1 MKKIMLGMMALCAAT
16 AFGDLKIGTVDM
28 MTLVR
33 NHKNYDTNKKILQG
47 SEKDYQKELDS
58 MKAELD
64 ALQDE
69 GKKIADQARNPM
81 ISQAQKDKIEK
92 ELLDIQN
99 KYVAGQQKLRSKAME
114 SQQKLQELETQL
126 LKITTEEIRAVVNK
140 FAEDNDYERRWA
152 SIPSTPRAGRKTMK
166 ASELAKVLGGTLEG
180 EDVELSACG
189 GLEEARPG
197 DLSFC
202 KDPKHVKLVESTKAS
217 AVLLPPEWDKGA
229 PCSVI
234 RVADPNHACMAAAK
248 MFAPPEPVRAPGVH
262 STAIVDP
269 SVKLGK
275 DVHIGPFTVIEK
287 GAEIGDGAV
296 IEAQVF
302 IGEGCKVGA
311 KTHIYPQVT
320 LREGTIVGAD
330 CIIHC
335 GVRLGGDGYG
345 FNNGRREDGSV
356 FIEKIP
362 QLGIVEIGDGVE
374 IGSNTTIDR
383 ARIGRTYIGPM
394 TKIDNLVQIGHNV
407 KVKGYSGLIA
417 QSGVAG
423 STEIGYGCLIWA
435 QAGISGHIKIA
446 DGVQVGPQA
455 GVPQSLDGSLKY
467 VIGAPAMSMKDLAAI
482 TLAPKMIQ
490 KLKGEV
496 KELKAQLA
504 AK

>member
-1 MKKIMLGMMALCAAT
+1 
-16 AFGDLKIGTVDM
+16 
-28 MTLVR
+28 
-33 NHKNYDTNKKILQG
+33 
-47 SEKDYQKELDS
+47 
-58 MKAELD
+58 
-64 ALQDE
+64 
-69 GKKIADQARNPM
+69 
-81 ISQAQKDKIEK
+81 
-92 ELLDIQN
+92 
-99 KYVAGQQKLRSKAME
+99 
-114 SQQKLQELETQL
+114 
-126 LKITTEEIRAVVNK
+126 
-140 FAEDNDYERRWA
+140 
-152 SIPSTPRAGRKTMK
+152 MK
-166 ASELAKVLGGTLEG
+166 ASELAAALGGVLEG
-180 EDVELSACG
+180 DDVEIVACG
-189 GLEEARPG
+189 GLEEARNG

-202 KDPKHVKLVESTKAS
+202 KDPKHVKLVASTQAS
-217 AVLLPPEWDKGA
+217 AVLLPQDWAHGA

-234 RVADPNHACMAAAK
+234 RVADPNLACMAAAK

-262 STAIVDP
+262 PTAVIDP
-269 SVKLGK
+269 AVTLGEG
-275 DVHIGPFTVIEK
+275 VHVGAFTVIEK
-287 GAEIGDGAV
+287 GAVIGDGAV

-311 KTHIYPQVT
+311 KTRIYPQVT
-320 LREGTIVGAD
+320 LREGTVVGRE

-356 FIEKIP
+356 YIEKIP

-417 QSGVAG
+417 QSGIAG

-435 QAGISGHIKIA
+435 QSGISGHIKIA

-455 GVPQSLDGSLKY
+455 GVPQSLDGSVKY
-467 VIGAPAMSMKDLAAI
+467 VIGAPAESMKDFGGRVL
-482 TLAPKMIQ
+482 LPKMLA
-490 KLKGEV
+490 KLKAEV
-496 KELKAQLA
+496 KELKAKIE

>member
-1 MKKIMLGMMALCAAT
+1 
-16 AFGDLKIGTVDM
+16 
-28 MTLVR
+28 
-33 NHKNYDTNKKILQG
+33 
-47 SEKDYQKELDS
+47 
-58 MKAELD
+58 
-64 ALQDE
+64 
-69 GKKIADQARNPM
+69 
-81 ISQAQKDKIEK
+81 
-92 ELLDIQN
+92 
-99 KYVAGQQKLRSKAME
+99 
-114 SQQKLQELETQL
+114 
-126 LKITTEEIRAVVNK
+126 
-140 FAEDNDYERRWA
+140 
-152 SIPSTPRAGRKTMK
+152 MK
-166 ASELAKVLGGTLEG
+166 ASALASIVGGVLEG
-180 EDVELSACG
+180 EDVELVACG
-189 GLEEARPG
+189 GLEEARKG

-202 KDPKHVKLVESTKAS
+202 KDPKHVKLVASTKAS
-217 AVLLPPEWDKGA
+217 AVLLPKDWQGDA

-234 RVADPNHACMAAAK
+234 RVEDPNLACMAAAK
-248 MFAPPEPVRAPGVH
+248 IFAPPEPVRAPGVH
-262 STAIVDP
+262 PTAVVDP
-269 SVKLGK
+269 SVKLGEG
-275 DVHIGPFTVIEK
+275 VHVGAFTVIEK
-287 GAEIGDGAV
+287 GSEIGAGAV

-302 IGEGCKVGA
+302 IGEGCRVGA

-320 LREGTIVGAD
+320 LREGTVVGAE

-356 FIEKIP
+356 YIEKIP

-417 QSGVAG
+417 QSGIAG

-455 GVPQSLDGSLKY
+455 GVPQSLDGSVKY
-467 VIGAPAMSMKDLAAI
+467 VIGAPAESMKDFGGRVL
-482 TLAPKMIQ
+482 LPKMLA
-490 KLKGEV
+490 KLKAEV
-496 KELKAQLA
+496 KELKAKID

>member
-1 MKKIMLGMMALCAAT
+1 
-16 AFGDLKIGTVDM
+16 
-28 MTLVR
+28 
-33 NHKNYDTNKKILQG
+33 
-47 SEKDYQKELDS
+47 
-58 MKAELD
+58 
-64 ALQDE
+64 
-69 GKKIADQARNPM
+69 
-81 ISQAQKDKIEK
+81 
-92 ELLDIQN
+92 
-99 KYVAGQQKLRSKAME
+99 
-114 SQQKLQELETQL
+114 
-126 LKITTEEIRAVVNK
+126 
-140 FAEDNDYERRWA
+140 
-152 SIPSTPRAGRKTMK
+152 MK
-166 ASELAKVLGGTLEG
+166 ASELAKVLGGALEG
-180 EDVELSACG
+180 EDVELFACG

-202 KDPKHVKLVESTKAS
+202 KDPKHIKLVEGTRAS
-217 AVLLPPEWDKGA
+217 AVLLPLDWDKGA
-229 PCSVI
+229 PCAVI

-248 MFAPPEPVRAPGVH
+248 IFAPPEPVRASGVH
-262 STAIVDP
+262 PTALVDP
-269 SVKLGK
+269 SVKVGAGAH
-275 DVHIGPFTVIEK
+275 VGAYTVIEK
-287 GAEIGDGAV
+287 GAEIGENAI

-302 IGEGCKVGA
+302 VGEGCKVGA
-311 KTHIYPQVT
+311 GTHIYPQVT
-320 LREGTIVGAD
+320 LREGTLVGKD

-345 FNNGRREDGSV
+345 FNNGQRPDGSI

-455 GVPQSLDGSLKY
+455 GVPQSLDGSKKY
-467 VIGAPAMSMKDLAAI
+467 VIGAPAMSMKELAAI
-482 TLAPKMIQ
+482 TLAPKMIL
-490 KLKGEV
+490 KLKAEI

>member
-1 MKKIMLGMMALCAAT
+1 
-16 AFGDLKIGTVDM
+16 
-28 MTLVR
+28 
-33 NHKNYDTNKKILQG
+33 
-47 SEKDYQKELDS
+47 
-58 MKAELD
+58 
-64 ALQDE
+64 
-69 GKKIADQARNPM
+69 
-81 ISQAQKDKIEK
+81 
-92 ELLDIQN
+92 
-99 KYVAGQQKLRSKAME
+99 
-114 SQQKLQELETQL
+114 
-126 LKITTEEIRAVVNK
+126 
-140 FAEDNDYERRWA
+140 
-152 SIPSTPRAGRKTMK
+152 MK
-166 ASELAKVLGGTLEG
+166 ASELAKVLDGTLEG
-180 EDVELSACG
+180 ADVELFACG

-202 KDPKHVKLVESTKAS
+202 KDPKHVKLVQATKAS
-217 AVLLPPEWDKGA
+217 AVLLPADWSEGA
-229 PCSVI
+229 PCAII

-248 MFAPPEPVRAPGVH
+248 LFAPPDPVRAPGIH
-262 STAIVDP
+262 PTAIVDA
-269 SVKLGK
+269 SVKLGAGA
-275 DVHIGPFTVIEK
+275 HIGAYTIIEK
-287 GAEIGDGAV
+287 GAVIGENAV

-302 IGEGCKVGA
+302 IGEGCTVGA
-311 KTHIYPQVT
+311 RTHIYPQVT
-320 LREGTIVGAD
+320 LREGTKVGAD
-330 CIIHC
+330 CIFHC

-467 VIGAPAMSMKDLAAI
+467 VIGSPAMSLKDVAAI
-482 TLAPKMIQ
+482 SLAPRMIA
-490 KLKGEV
+490 KLKAEV
-496 KELKAQLA
+496 KAIKEKVG
-504 AK
+504 

>member
-1 MKKIMLGMMALCAAT
+1 
-16 AFGDLKIGTVDM
+16 
-28 MTLVR
+28 
-33 NHKNYDTNKKILQG
+33 
-47 SEKDYQKELDS
+47 
-58 MKAELD
+58 
-64 ALQDE
+64 
-69 GKKIADQARNPM
+69 
-81 ISQAQKDKIEK
+81 
-92 ELLDIQN
+92 
-99 KYVAGQQKLRSKAME
+99 
-114 SQQKLQELETQL
+114 
-126 LKITTEEIRAVVNK
+126 
-140 FAEDNDYERRWA
+140 
-152 SIPSTPRAGRKTMK
+152 MK
-166 ASELAKVLGGTLEG
+166 ASELAKILGGTLEG
-180 EDVELSACG
+180 EDVELVACG

-202 KDPKHVKLVESTKAS
+202 KDPKHVALVQKTKAS
-217 AVLLPPEWDKGA
+217 AVLLPPDWTRGA

-234 RVADPNHACMAAAK
+234 RVEDPNRACMAAAK

-262 STAIVDP
+262 ASAVVDP
-269 SVKLGK
+269 SAKIGEG
-275 DVHIGPFTVIEK
+275 VHIGAFTVVEN
-287 GAEIGDGAV
+287 GAVIGDGAV

-302 IGEGCKVGA
+302 IGEGCRVGA

-320 LREGTIVGAD
+320 LREGTIVGRE

-345 FNNGRREDGSV
+345 FNNGRRDDGSI

-435 QAGISGHIKIA
+435 QAGVSGHIKIA
-446 DGVQVGPQA
+446 DGVQIGPQA
-455 GVPQSLDGSLKY
+455 GVSQSLDGSVKY
-467 VIGAPAMSMKDLAAI
+467 VLGAPAESMRDFGAR
-482 TLAPKMIQ
+482 TLLPRTVAKI
-490 KLKGEV
+490 KAEV
-496 KELKAQLA
+496 KELKAKLG
-504 AK
+504 

>member
-1 MKKIMLGMMALCAAT
+1 
-16 AFGDLKIGTVDM
+16 
-28 MTLVR
+28 
-33 NHKNYDTNKKILQG
+33 
-47 SEKDYQKELDS
+47 
-58 MKAELD
+58 
-64 ALQDE
+64 
-69 GKKIADQARNPM
+69 
-81 ISQAQKDKIEK
+81 
-92 ELLDIQN
+92 
-99 KYVAGQQKLRSKAME
+99 
-114 SQQKLQELETQL
+114 
-126 LKITTEEIRAVVNK
+126 
-140 FAEDNDYERRWA
+140 
-152 SIPSTPRAGRKTMK
+152 MK

-180 EDVELSACG
+180 ADVDLFACG

-202 KDPKHVKLVESTKAS
+202 KDPKHVKLVETTQAS
-217 AVLLPPEWDKGA
+217 ALLLSPDWDKGA
-229 PCSVI
+229 PCPII
-234 RVADPNHACMAAAK
+234 RVADPNHACMEAAK
-248 MFAPPEPVRAPGVH
+248 IFAPPEPVRASGVH
-262 STAIVDP
+262 PTAVIDP
-269 SVKLGK
+269 SVKLGEG
-275 DVHIGPFTVIEK
+275 VHVGAFTIIEK
-287 GAEIGDGAV
+287 GSVIGDGAV

-320 LREGTIVGAD
+320 LREATIVGKD
-330 CIIHC
+330 CSIHC

-345 FNNGRREDGSV
+345 FNNGRRPDGSV

-455 GVPQSLDGSLKY
+455 GVPQSLDGSIKY
-467 VIGAPAMSMKDLAAI
+467 VLGCPAESMKDFGGRVLV
-482 TLAPKMIQ
+482 PKMLA
-490 KLKGEV
+490 KLKAEV
-496 KELKAQLA
+496 KELKAQFA

>member
-1 MKKIMLGMMALCAAT
+1 
-16 AFGDLKIGTVDM
+16 
-28 MTLVR
+28 
-33 NHKNYDTNKKILQG
+33 
-47 SEKDYQKELDS
+47 
-58 MKAELD
+58 
-64 ALQDE
+64 
-69 GKKIADQARNPM
+69 
-81 ISQAQKDKIEK
+81 
-92 ELLDIQN
+92 
-99 KYVAGQQKLRSKAME
+99 
-114 SQQKLQELETQL
+114 
-126 LKITTEEIRAVVNK
+126 
-140 FAEDNDYERRWA
+140 
-152 SIPSTPRAGRKTMK
+152 MK
-166 ASELAKVLGGTLEG
+166 ASELASVVGGVLEG
-180 EDVELSACG
+180 EDVELVACG
-189 GLEEARPG
+189 GLEEARTG

-202 KDPKHVKLVESTKAS
+202 KDPKHVKLVASTKAS
-217 AVLLPPEWDKGA
+217 AVLLPKDWQGDA

-234 RVADPNHACMAAAK
+234 RVEDPNLACMAAAK
-248 MFAPPEPVRAPGVH
+248 IFAPPEPVRAPGVH
-262 STAIVDP
+262 PTAVVDP
-269 SVKLGK
+269 SVKLGEG
-275 DVHIGPFTVIEK
+275 VHVGAFTVIEK
-287 GAEIGDGAV
+287 GSEIGAGAV

-302 IGEGCKVGA
+302 IGEGCRVGA

-320 LREGTIVGAD
+320 LREGTVVGAE

-356 FIEKIP
+356 YIEKIP

-417 QSGVAG
+417 QSGIAG

-455 GVPQSLDGSLKY
+455 GVPQSLDGSVKY
-467 VIGAPAMSMKDLAAI
+467 VIGAPAESMKEFGGRVL
-482 TLAPKMIQ
+482 LPKMLA
-490 KLKGEV
+490 KLKAEL
-496 KELKAQLA
+496 KELKAKID

>member
-1 MKKIMLGMMALCAAT
+1 
-16 AFGDLKIGTVDM
+16 
-28 MTLVR
+28 
-33 NHKNYDTNKKILQG
+33 
-47 SEKDYQKELDS
+47 
-58 MKAELD
+58 
-64 ALQDE
+64 
-69 GKKIADQARNPM
+69 
-81 ISQAQKDKIEK
+81 
-92 ELLDIQN
+92 
-99 KYVAGQQKLRSKAME
+99 
-114 SQQKLQELETQL
+114 
-126 LKITTEEIRAVVNK
+126 
-140 FAEDNDYERRWA
+140 
-152 SIPSTPRAGRKTMK
+152 MK
-166 ASELAKVLGGTLEG
+166 ASEVASLVGGILEG
-180 EDVELSACG
+180 EDVELYACG
-189 GLEEARPG
+189 GLEEARKG

-202 KDPKHVKLVESTKAS
+202 KDPKHVKLVASTQAS
-217 AVLLPPEWDKGA
+217 AVLLPKDWDSEVK
-229 PCSVI
+229 CSVI
-234 RVADPNHACMAAAK
+234 RVDDPNLACMTAAK
-248 MFAPPEPVRAPGVH
+248 LFAPPEPVRAPGVH
-262 STAIVDP
+262 PTAVIDP
-269 SVKLGK
+269 SVKLG
-275 DVHIGPFTVIEK
+275 DNVHVGAFTVIEK
-287 GAEIGDGAV
+287 GSLIGDGAI

-320 LREGTIVGAD
+320 LREGTVVGAE

-345 FNNGRREDGSV
+345 FNNGRREDGSI

-417 QSGVAG
+417 QSGIAG

-455 GVPQSLDGSLKY
+455 GVPQSLDGSVKY
-467 VIGAPAMSMKDLAAI
+467 VIGAPAESMKEFGGRVL
-482 TLAPKMIQ
+482 LPKMLS
-490 KLKGEV
+490 KLKAEV
-496 KELKAQLA
+496 KELKAKID

>member
-1 MKKIMLGMMALCAAT
+1 
-16 AFGDLKIGTVDM
+16 
-28 MTLVR
+28 
-33 NHKNYDTNKKILQG
+33 
-47 SEKDYQKELDS
+47 
-58 MKAELD
+58 
-64 ALQDE
+64 
-69 GKKIADQARNPM
+69 
-81 ISQAQKDKIEK
+81 
-92 ELLDIQN
+92 
-99 KYVAGQQKLRSKAME
+99 
-114 SQQKLQELETQL
+114 
-126 LKITTEEIRAVVNK
+126 
-140 FAEDNDYERRWA
+140 
-152 SIPSTPRAGRKTMK
+152 MK
-166 ASELAKVLGGTLEG
+166 ASELAARLGGMLEG
-180 EDVELSACG
+180 DDVELFACG
-189 GLEEARPG
+189 GLEEARKG

-202 KDPKHVKLVESTKAS
+202 KDVKHVKLVQSTHAS
-217 AVLLPPEWDKGA
+217 AVLLPPDWMAGA
-229 PCSVI
+229 PCSII

-248 MFAPPEPVRAPGVH
+248 LFAPPTPVRAPGVH
-262 STAIVDP
+262 PTALVDP
-269 SVKLGK
+269 SVKLGEN
-275 DVHIGPFTVIEK
+275 VHVGAYTVIEK
-287 GAEIGDGAV
+287 DSVIGDGAV

-302 IGEGCKVGA
+302 IGENCSVGPR
-311 KTHIYPQVT
+311 THIYPQVT
-320 LREGTIVGAD
+320 LREGTKVGAD
-330 CIIHC
+330 CIFHC

-356 FIEKIP
+356 YIEKIP

-482 TLAPKMIQ
+482 TLAPKMIA
-490 KLKGEV
+490 KLKAEV
-496 KELKAQLA
+496 KDLKARIA
-504 AK
+504 ATPMA

>member
-1 MKKIMLGMMALCAAT
+1 
-16 AFGDLKIGTVDM
+16 
-28 MTLVR
+28 
-33 NHKNYDTNKKILQG
+33 
-47 SEKDYQKELDS
+47 
-58 MKAELD
+58 
-64 ALQDE
+64 
-69 GKKIADQARNPM
+69 
-81 ISQAQKDKIEK
+81 
-92 ELLDIQN
+92 
-99 KYVAGQQKLRSKAME
+99 
-114 SQQKLQELETQL
+114 
-126 LKITTEEIRAVVNK
+126 
-140 FAEDNDYERRWA
+140 
-152 SIPSTPRAGRKTMK
+152 MK
-166 ASELAKVLGGTLEG
+166 ASELAGILGGVLEG
-180 EDVELSACG
+180 EDVELKACG

-202 KDPKHVKLVESTKAS
+202 KAPKHAKLVESTKAS
-217 AVLLPPEWDKGA
+217 AVLLPPDWDRGA
-229 PCSVI
+229 PCTVI

-248 MFAPPEPVRAPGVH
+248 LFAPPEPVRAPGVH
-262 STAIVDP
+262 ASALVDP
-269 SVKLGK
+269 SVRLGK
-275 DVHIGPFTVIEK
+275 DVHVGAFTVIER

-302 IGEGCKVGA
+302 IGEGCRIGA
-311 KTHIYPQVT
+311 GSHIYPQVT
-320 LREGTIVGAD
+320 LREGTVIGRD

-345 FNNGRREDGSV
+345 FNNARRPDGSI

-383 ARIGRTYIGPM
+383 ARIGRTYVGPM

-407 KVKGYSGLIA
+407 KIKGYSGLIA

-423 STEIGYGCLIWA
+423 STEIGCGCLIWA

-455 GVPQSLDGSLKY
+455 GVPQSLDGSVRY
-467 VIGAPAMSMKDLAAI
+467 VIGSPPESMRDFGGRVL
-482 TLAPKMIQ
+482 LPKTVA
-490 KLKGEV
+490 KLKAEV